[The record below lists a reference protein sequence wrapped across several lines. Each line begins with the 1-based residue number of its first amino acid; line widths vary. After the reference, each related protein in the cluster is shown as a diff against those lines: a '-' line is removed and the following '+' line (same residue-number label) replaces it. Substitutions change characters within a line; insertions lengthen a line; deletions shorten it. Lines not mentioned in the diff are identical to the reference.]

1 MIGLIVLTASFDL
14 APHILSRES
23 IGPKYLLLSVFVGL
37 TEDMV
42 RLGSSSACHIVILPA
57 N

>member
-23 IGPKYLLLSVFVGL
+23 IEPKYLFLSVFVGL
-37 TEDMV
+37 AEDMA
-42 RLGSSSACHIVILPA
+42 RLGSSSACHIVMLPA